1 MPSTTQS
8 RVLFDARPVATANS
22 DAWYHKL
29 TRLLLVAFAV
39 LVALLTI
46 ASPAAA
52 ELVAQEDAEA
62 TEVRGTLKTK
72 DAGGED
78 VFVEGVT
85 LIVSDESGAEIGQGT
100 SDDQGMWSV
109 ALPGEGLYTVLLDE
123 GTLPEGVDL
132 RNPDKNP
139 LEVDVNEGASRTTLF
154 PLGEA
159 TVRESTSIE
168 IVQLT
173 VDGIKFG
180 LIIGMAAIGL
190 SLIYGTTGLTNFAH
204 GEMVT
209 FGAMMAFLFSVTGVF
224 GITTSLVIAGGL
236 ALIISGFAGYLFN
249 FLVWAPMRRKGATLI
264 SALVASLGFSILFRY
279 IMLYQFGGR
288 AKFYTDFQIQS
299 RVQFFG
305 WFSIAPKDMW
315 IMGISL
321 VVMIGVALALQRTR
335 AGKAM
340 RAVSD
345 NRDLAESSGI
355 DVELVIRWV
364 WVAGSM
370 LAALG
375 GILLGLTESIGW
387 DVGFRI
393 LLLMFAGVT
402 LGGLG
407 SAYGALV
414 GSLIVGIF
422 IQVSTL
428 VIPNDMKN
436 VGALVMLMLI
446 LLIRPQGLLGRSERI
461 G

>member
-1 MPSTTQS
+1 MPFTTRSSVFFECRSATTQGC
-8 RVLFDARPVATANS
+8 VA
-22 DAWYHKL
+22 WFRKV
-29 TRLLLVAFAV
+29 TRLV
-39 LVALLTI
+39 LVALAMLLAVLAI
-46 ASPAAA
+46 SSPASAD
-52 ELVAQEDAEA
+52 LVSQDDAGT
-62 TEVRGTLKTK
+62 TEVQGTLRTK

-78 VFVEGVT
+78 LFVEGVT
-85 LIVSDESGAEIGQGT
+85 FIVSDESGAEVGQGVT
-100 SDDQGMWSV
+100 DVEGVWSV
-109 ALPGEGLYTVLLDE
+109 QLPGEGLYTVLLDE
-123 GTLPEGVDL
+123 STLPEGVDL
-132 RNPDKNP
+132 RNPEKNP

-159 TVRESTSIE
+159 TVRAATSIQ

-224 GITTSLVIAGGL
+224 GITVTLVFAAILAFIACGIAGW
-236 ALIISGFAGYLFN
+236 LFN
-249 FLVWAPMRRKGATLI
+249 KIVWAPMRRRGATLI
-264 SALVASLGFSILFRY
+264 AALVASLGFSILFRY
-279 IMLYQFGGR
+279 ILLYQFGGR
-288 AKFYTDFQIQS
+288 AKFYVDYQIQS
-299 RVQFFG
+299 RVNFFG

-321 VVMIGVALALQRTR
+321 VVLIGVALALQRTR

-340 RAVSD
+340 RAVAD

-364 WVAGSM
+364 WISGSALAG
-370 LAALG
+370 LG
-375 GILLGLTESIGW
+375 GVLLGLTESIGW

-428 VIPNDMKN
+428 VIPSDMKN

>member
-1 MPSTTQS
+1 VT
-8 RVLFDARPVATANS
+8 ARLKHLT
-22 DAWYHKL
+22 KL
-29 TRLLLVAFAV
+29 MLAALAVVMAFFV
-39 LVALLTI
+39 V

-52 ELVAQEDAEA
+52 ELVAQEDAEV
-62 TEVRGTLKTK
+62 TEVTGTLRAK
-72 DAGGED
+72 DADGED
-78 VFVEGVT
+78 IFIEGVTFVVSDGSGAEVGQGVTDVEGV
-85 LIVSDESGAEIGQGT
+85 
-100 SDDQGMWSV
+100 WSV
-109 ALPGEGLYTVLLDE
+109 QLPGEGLYTVLLDDS
-123 GTLPEGVDL
+123 TLPEGVDL

-159 TVRESTSIE
+159 EVRESTSIE

-173 VDGIKFG
+173 VDGIKLG

-209 FGAMMAFLFSVTGVF
+209 FGAMMAFLFSVTGVNGF
-224 GITTSLVIAGGL
+224 TVGLVFATILALVVCGIAGW
-236 ALIISGFAGYLFN
+236 LFN
-249 FLVWAPMRRKGATLI
+249 LLVWAPLRRRGASLI

-288 AKFYTDFQIQS
+288 AKFYTDYQIQS
-299 RVQFFG
+299 RVGFFG

-340 RAVSD
+340 RAVAD

-364 WVAGSM
+364 WISGGALAG
-370 LAALG
+370 LG